1 MITILITKDKKM
13 KKIVFTVL
21 VSIICCAFFTGCD
34 DSGQKIGGGGLLQSY
49 DKSNGRYN

>member
-1 MITILITKDKKM
+1 M